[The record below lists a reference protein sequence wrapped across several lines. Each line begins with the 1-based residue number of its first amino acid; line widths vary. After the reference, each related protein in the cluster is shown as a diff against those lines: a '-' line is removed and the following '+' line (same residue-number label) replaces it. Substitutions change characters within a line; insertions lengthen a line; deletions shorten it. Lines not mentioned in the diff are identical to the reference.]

1 MAKNAEH
8 TEQQKRKLL
17 DMLRTT
23 LGVVE
28 TACQRTGI
36 GRTTHYRWLKADK
49 KYAAEVADIEEVAL
63 DFGVTQLHKLMGG
76 YTLPDSKVFLVDH
89 TEFKGG
95 KAVVTKKPLTVPLVK
110 HHGPDASAVI
120 FFLKSKGKKR
130 GYVERNEVTGKDG
143 APIAPGVVN
152 VTVSVLPSGPP
163 LAGSEKEVSDV

>member
-1 MAKNAEH
+1 MAQM
-8 TEQQKRKLL
+8 EQRKRKLL

-95 KAVVTKKPLTVPLVK
+95 KAVVTKKPLVVPLVK

-143 APIAPGVVN
+143 APVVPAA
-152 VTVSVLPSGPP
+152 VSFTIEVLPSGPP
-163 LAGSEKEVSDV
+163 LASSEKEVADV